1 MCARRRT
8 RAGVAQPGTRAS
20 AVYPGAGRRRASAV
34 YPGAGRDLAA
44 GRDTWCGAQPAA
56 VSSSS
61 SASPRVRLGS
71 TRIPGLIVVVT
82 VIFLRYLPLAAAGLS
97 LMTSSIA
104 AA

>member
-1 MCARRRT
+1 
-8 RAGVAQPGTRAS
+8 
-20 AVYPGAGRRRASAV
+20 
-34 YPGAGRDLAA
+34 
-44 GRDTWCGAQPAA
+44 
-56 VSSSS
+56 
-61 SASPRVRLGS
+61 LGS